1 MITFVDTNILLDV
14 FLPDPVH
21 GESSSAAL
29 EKAFHE
35 GSLIV
40 NEIVYAEL
48 APQFDSRNLLNNVLG
63 KLGIQMVVADA
74 EIAFSAGEAWKIYRK
89 KQGKRDRI
97 IADFLIG
104 AHALLK
110 ADRLLTRDRGF
121 YKDYFKRL
129 VILNPQHQPEDE
141 REKR

>member
-48 APQFDSRNLLNNVLG
+48 APQFGSRKLLNNV
-63 KLGIQMVVADA
+63 
-74 EIAFSAGEAWKIYRK
+74 
-89 KQGKRDRI
+89 
-97 IADFLIG
+97 
-104 AHALLK
+104 
-110 ADRLLTRDRGF
+110 
-121 YKDYFKRL
+121 
-129 VILNPQHQPEDE
+129 
-141 REKR
+141 REN

>member
-48 APQFDSRNLLNNVLG
+48 APQFDSRKLLNDVLG
-63 KLGIQMVVADA
+63 KLGIQMVIADT
-74 EIAFSAGEAWKIYRK
+74 EIAFSAGETWKAYRK
-89 KQGKRDRI
+89 TGGKRDRI

-129 VILNPQHQPEDE
+129 VILHPQYQP
-141 REKR
+141 RG

>member
-1 MITFVDTNILLDV
+1 MITFVDTNVLLDV

-21 GESSSAAL
+21 GESSSTAL

-35 GSLIV
+35 GSLMV

-48 APQFDSRNLLNNVLG
+48 APQFESRELFDDVLG
-63 KLGIQMVVADA
+63 KLGIQMVVADT
-74 EIAFSAGEAWKIYRK
+74 EVAFSAGEAWKTYRK
-89 KQGKRDRI
+89 TGGKRNRI

-104 AHALLK
+104 AHAFLK

-121 YKDYFKRL
+121 YRDYFKKL
-129 VILNPQHQPEDE
+129 VILDPRHQSGV
-141 REKR
+141 